1 MGCADHTPGARAC
14 NAVYVDAFFPKHP
27 ENADMGKT
35 ERGASAEGKSDSDA
49 HPRKIPA
56 AAEDSQGSPV
66 MVRATNAFL
75 LPSRRG
81 LPTLTA

>member
-1 MGCADHTPGARAC
+1 M
-14 NAVYVDAFFPKHP
+14 DAFFRKHP

-66 MVRATNAFL
+66 MMVRATSAFL
-75 LPSRRG
+75 LPSRQG
-81 LPTLTA
+81 LPTLSA

>member
-1 MGCADHTPGARAC
+1 MGCADHASGACARDT
-14 NAVYVDAFFPKHP
+14 VHMDAFFRKHP

-66 MVRATNAFL
+66 TARATSAFL
-75 LPSRRG
+75 LPSRQG
-81 LPTLTA
+81 LPTLSA